1 MRAVQLTGKG
11 LDDIVTFRA
20 NDALR
25 AVGTVTLVGAGPDDP
40 GLITV
45 RGLAALRAADVVIHD
60 RLVAPELLLEVRT
73 GAKVLDVGKRAGD
86 EAAAQL
92 RINALIVS
100 HALAGSNVV
109 RLKGG
114 DSFVFGRGSE
124 EIDACTAAGISWDV
138 IPGVTSAIAAAAA
151 AGIPVTERSVAR
163 SFAVVTA
170 RTADEPVEQ
179 NTALAG
185 VAHADTIVLMMG
197 SSAIGTAARQP
208 LAAGRNLAT
217 PVAIVS
223 HGTMDDQRVMRS
235 TLETVERDAAQPP

>member
-20 NDALR
+20 SDALR
-25 AVGTVTLVGAGPDDP
+25 AVGTVTLVGAGPVDP

-45 RGLAALRAADVVIHD
+45 RGLGALRAADVVIHD

-124 EIDACTAAGISWDV
+124 ESDACTAAGISWDV

-185 VAHADTIVLMMG
+185 VAHADTIVQMMG
-197 SSAIGTAARQP
+197 NSAIGTAARQL
-208 LAAGRNLAT
+208 LAAGRNPAT